1 MRVIAR
7 GQPGMHESVTAD
19 RTMVFRVSCLG
30 GQKVNRRAVVFR
42 NIEQSEP
49 LRLLNTFVRKLDRYG
64 FRDTGQDLAAG
75 SRSLPGTYLAGGK
88 RNVDVAQNGVY
99 DERFSKKINPPALI
113 MSTHNRITLNE
124 SGDVSVVN
132 FVDRKILDET
142 NIQELG
148 RELFGLVENG
158 TKKILLN
165 FSAVEFLSSAAL
177 GKLIT
182 LDKKVKN
189 ASGQLR
195 LSDIR
200 PEIYE
205 VFAITRLN
213 KLFEIHDSESG
224 ALETF

>member
-1 MRVIAR
+1 MRAIAQ
-7 GQPGMHESVTAD
+7 GLP
-19 RTMVFRVSCLG
+19 
-30 GQKVNRRAVVFR
+30 
-42 NIEQSEP
+42 
-49 LRLLNTFVRKLDRYG
+49 
-64 FRDTGQDLAAG
+64 DTY
-75 SRSLPGTYLAGGK
+75 PVGGK
-88 RNVDVAQNGVY
+88 RNVDVAQTGVY
-99 DERFSKKINPPALI
+99 DERFSKKFNPPALI

-132 FVDRKILDET
+132 FVDRKILDEA

-213 KLFEIHDSESG
+213 KLFEIHDSESR